1 MADEPEESSNNT
13 KRKRDEPLTPQDD
26 WQLVSQGAEA
36 RLWKIPANSA
46 PPRQLHQQH
55 ADDQPYLIIAKER
68 FRKRYR
74 HSVLDERLTKQRC
87 RMEARILDKCRHGG
101 IATPRVLR
109 VEAPVLYMEYIDGTT
124 VRNLLQ
130 AWIESSP
137 EIHDNDDDDIMTDAN
152 VKEKVDRVGRIMG
165 DMIGKVHGLG
175 VIHGDLTTS
184 NMMVRGT
191 GGADN
196 MVGDDNTV
204 YLIDFGLAKNSGS
217 DEDRAVDLY
226 VLERALSST
235 HPSLPE
241 AFMDDTILPA
251 YSKVAPK
258 ADKVLQ
264 RLEQVRMRGRKRE
277 CFG

>member
-1 MADEPEESSNNT
+1 MSELAKDTNEIGPSSN
-13 KRKRDEPLTPQDD
+13 KRRKGEYFTPQDD
-26 WQLVSQGAEA
+26 WQLISQGAEA
-36 RLWKIPANSA
+36 RLWKIPGRVGREGHHNMINQGE
-46 PPRQLHQQH
+46 PF
-55 ADDQPYLIIAKER
+55 IAKER
-68 FRKRYR
+68 FCKRYR
-74 HSVLDERLTKQRC
+74 HPVLDERLTKQRC
-87 RMEARILDKCRHGG
+87 RMEGRVLEKCLKGG
-101 IATPRVLR
+101 VATPHVLR
-109 VEAPVLYMEYIDGTT
+109 VEPPVLYMEYIDGTT

-130 AWIESSP
+130 GWIESLQVND
-137 EIHDNDDDDIMTDAN
+137 EDVLTEGKVKDNIEN
-152 VKEKVDRVGRIMG
+152 VGRVMG
-165 DMIGKVHGLG
+165 EIIAKVHRMG

-184 NMMVRGT
+184 NMMIHGH
-191 GGADN
+191 
-196 MVGDDNTV
+196 GDISFGINTEIL
-204 YLIDFGLAKNSGS
+204 LIDFGLAKSSES

-241 AFMDDTILPA
+241 TFMDTIILPA

>member
-1 MADEPEESSNNT
+1 MSEKAKDPIEKAASSH
-13 KRKRDEPLTPQDD
+13 KRKKGEPFAPQDD
-26 WQLVSQGAEA
+26 WQLISQGAEA
-36 RLWKIPANSA
+36 RLWKIPGGDIIHHNNN
-46 PPRQLHQQH
+46 HGEE
-55 ADDQPYLIIAKER
+55 PYMMVAKER
-68 FRKRYR
+68 FCKKYR
-74 HSVLDERLTKQRC
+74 HAVLDERLTKQRC
-87 RMEARILDKCRHGG
+87 RMEGRILEKCAKGG
-101 IATPRVLR
+101 IATPQVWRI
-109 VEAPVLYMEYIDGTT
+109 EAPVLYIEYIDGTT

-130 AWIESSP
+130 GWIESAHIS
-137 EIHDNDDDDIMTDAN
+137 DDEVLTDPK
-152 VKEKVDRVGRIMG
+152 VKGKVDNVGRVMG
-165 DMIGKVHGLG
+165 DIIGKLHGLG

-184 NMMVRGT
+184 NMMIRGDCDT
-191 GGADN
+191 SFEED
-196 MVGDDNTV
+196 TTIL
-204 YLIDFGLAKNSGS
+204 LIDFGLAKNSES

-241 AFMDDTILPA
+241 TFMDDTILQA